1 MNQVEEKN
9 YLSIGLWLRE
19 TYRLAVINFSASLP
33 ALVLF
38 VFPSAILLG
47 VSLWYAFESVE
58 VVWDPDNFS
67 LSSSGFELS
76 FSFFGFLASIALSYA
91 GLMFLTV
98 LHLKVLELRK
108 NDSEEDEQTRVPD
121 SFVFDSLKKMPK
133 FFLVGSINLLVIYI
147 CFFSPNLLRSLNLSD
162 GALALVGLSQLALI
176 LFGLLLILVLVFWP
190 IETFEESQSFVN
202 ALTASARLTFNNFFK
217 VLGRALI
224 LVSICYIT
232 FVAFSTLGDIVLSI
246 FGLNPEST
254 QEITLEGG
262 WSTSLRLL
270 IGETPAVAALKI
282 VFNFLGLAIA
292 SMMWLSGL
300 KLLHTA
306 LTNRLDA

>member
-1 MNQVEEKN
+1 VNQVEEKN

-133 FFLVGSINLLVIYI
+133 FFLAGSINLLVIYI